1 MAKKTTE
8 AVVEAAPES
17 VTPSA
22 ISDRMTLGAKAA
34 VVVMALG
41 EECAAEVLKYMG
53 PKEIKKLSTQVAT
66 LGDVDQKVIDQI
78 IEEFQAALIE
88 GGVILP
94 GGSSFL
100 KGAITAALGDDAGGR
115 LLEEIQSETSSLDV
129 LEDVDSRTLASILQK
144 EHPQTIAL
152 LMSHTEI
159 DKAAEVVANLPEEL
173 QLEVVYRI
181 ARLDAVSSDI
191 LQEVEQALL
200 NEIRGMSGL
209 GSQVSGGV
217 SLVADIL
224 NQVDKATES
233 RILENIDDMN
243 PEMAEEIR
251 ELMFVFEDLLKIDD
265 RGMQT
270 LLKEVENDVLVV
282 ALKTANETIRDKIF
296 RNISSRASERI
307 REDLDNMGPVR
318 LSDVEKGQGE
328 IVRIALKLEEEGRIQ
343 ILRSGSDDA
352 FV

>member
-1 MAKKTTE
+1 MAATATKGVDSE
-8 AVVEAAPES
+8 SAAAS
-17 VTPSA
+17 LS
-22 ISDRMTLGAKAA
+22 MGAKAA
-34 VVVMALG
+34 IVVMSLG
-41 EECAAEVLKYMG
+41 EETAAEVLKFMG
-53 PKEIKKLSTQVAT
+53 PKEIRKISTYVAT
-66 LGDVDQKVIDQI
+66 IGEVDQDVIDLV
-78 IEEFQAALIE
+78 IEEYQAALIE
-88 GGVILP
+88 GGVMLP
-94 GGSSFL
+94 GSTSFL
-100 KGAITAALGDDAGGR
+100 KGAIMAALGDEAGGK
-115 LLEEIQSETSSLDV
+115 LLDEIQLETSQLDV
-129 LEDVDSRTLASILQK
+129 LDDVDSRTLASILQK

-152 LMSHTEI
+152 VMSHTEI
-159 DKAAEVVANLPEEL
+159 DKAAEVVSLLPEEL

-191 LQEVEQALL
+191 LQEVEAALL
-200 NEIRGMSGL
+200 AEIRGMTGL

-270 LLKEVENDVLVV
+270 LLKEIENDVLVMS
-282 ALKTANETIRDKIF
+282 LKTANEVIRDKIF
-296 RNISSRASERI
+296 RNISSRAAERI
-307 REDLDNMGPVR
+307 KEDLDNMGPVR

-343 ILRSGSDDA
+343 ILRSGSDDS

>member
-1 MAKKTTE
+1 MSATATKGIDSE
-8 AVVEAAPES
+8 SAAAS
-17 VTPSA
+17 LS
-22 ISDRMTLGAKAA
+22 MGAKAA
-34 VVVMALG
+34 IVVMSLG
-41 EECAAEVLKYMG
+41 EETAAEVLKFMG
-53 PKEIKKLSTQVAT
+53 PKEIRKISTYVAT
-66 LGDVDQKVIDQI
+66 IGDVDQEVIDLV
-78 IEEFQAALIE
+78 IEEYQAALIE
-88 GGVILP
+88 GGVMLP
-94 GGSSFL
+94 GSASFL
-100 KGAITAALGDDAGGR
+100 KGAIMAALGDEAGGK
-115 LLEEIQSETSSLDV
+115 LLDEIQLETSQLDV
-129 LEDVDSRTLASILQK
+129 LDDVDSRTLASILQK

-152 LMSHTEI
+152 VMSHTEI
-159 DKAAEVVANLPEEL
+159 DKAAEVVSLLPEEL

-191 LQEVEQALL
+191 LQEVEAALL
-200 NEIRGMSGL
+200 AEIRGMTGL

-270 LLKEVENDVLVV
+270 LLKEIENDVLVMS
-282 ALKTANETIRDKIF
+282 LKTANEVIRDKIF
-296 RNISSRASERI
+296 RNISSRAAERI
-307 REDLDNMGPVR
+307 KEDLDNMGPVR

-328 IVRIALKLEEEGRIQ
+328 IVRIALRLEEEGRIQ
-343 ILRSGSDDA
+343 ILRSGSDDS

>member
-1 MAKKTTE
+1 MAETKL
-8 AVVEAAPES
+8 APMNS
-17 VTPSA
+17 SSQA
-22 ISDRMTLGAKAA
+22 QADQLSLGAKAA
-34 VVVMALG
+34 IVVMSLG
-41 EECAAEVLKYMG
+41 EDIAAEVLKHMG
-53 PKEIKKLSTQVAT
+53 PKEIRKISTYVAT
-66 LGDVDQKVIDQI
+66 LGECDQEVIDLV

-88 GGVILP
+88 GGVMLP
-94 GGSSFL
+94 GSSAFL

-115 LLEEIQSETSSLDV
+115 LLEEIQAETSQLDV

-152 LMSHTEI
+152 VMSHTEI
-159 DKAAEVVANLPEEL
+159 DKAAEIVALLPEEL

-191 LQEVEQALL
+191 LQEVELALL
-200 NEIRGMSGL
+200 NEIRGMTGM
-209 GSQVSGGV
+209 GSQVAGGV

-224 NQVDKATES
+224 NQVDKATEN

-265 RGMQT
+265 RGMQA
-270 LLKEVENDVLVV
+270 LLKEIENDVLVV
-282 ALKTANETIRDKIF
+282 SLKTANETIRDKIF
-296 RNISSRASERI
+296 RNISSRAAERI
-307 REDLDNMGPVR
+307 REDLDNLGPVR
-318 LSDVEKGQGE
+318 LSDVEKGQSE

>member
-1 MAKKTTE
+1 MAETKLAPMDSPVATE
-8 AVVEAAPES
+8 AADLS
-17 VTPSA
+17 
-22 ISDRMTLGAKAA
+22 LGAKAA
-34 VVVMALG
+34 IVVMSLG
-41 EECAAEVLKYMG
+41 EEIAAEVLKYMG
-53 PKEIKKLSTQVAT
+53 PKEIKKISTYVAT
-66 LGDVDQKVIDQI
+66 LGEIEQDVIDYV

-88 GGVILP
+88 GGVMLP
-94 GGSSFL
+94 GSSTFL
-100 KGAITAALGDDAGGR
+100 KAAITAALGDDAGGR
-115 LLEEIQSETSSLDV
+115 LLEEIQSETSQLDV
-129 LEDVDSRTLASILQK
+129 LDDVDSRTLASILQK

-152 LMSHTEI
+152 VMSHTEI
-159 DKAAEVVANLPEEL
+159 DKAAEVVALLPEEL

-200 NEIRGMSGL
+200 NEIRGMTGL
-209 GSQVSGGV
+209 GSQVAGGV

-270 LLKEVENDVLVV
+270 LLKEVENDVLVM
-282 ALKTANETIRDKIF
+282 ALKTANEVIRDKIF
-296 RNISSRASERI
+296 RNISSRAAERI

-328 IVRIALKLEEEGRIQ
+328 IVRVALKLEEDGRIQ
-343 ILRSGSDDA
+343 ILRSGSEDA